1 MLTEDYFMRM
11 INQVL
16 AVLTQI
22 LYHKEAGQYQEA
34 QVLIDQ
40 SLEQLLGVRPDLL
53 KQMDDSSL
61 LHLLTTQ
68 GELDPDRLAMVAELY
83 KLEGDLLLAQNQNE
97 GAFLDYQRSQTI
109 FLEISLSGKYQ
120 AVSDLDDRIKEL
132 YLKLS
137 DHELPVEIRYQLFD
151 YYEKRGNY
159 IKVEEQISNL
169 LNKDGQVH
177 EILPGIINYYE
188 SILKLSDK
196 ELSAGG
202 VTRLQLEERLDTAI
216 RLGKGNE

>member
-40 SLEQLLGVRPDLL
+40 SLEQLLGVRPNLL
-53 KQMDDSSL
+53 KQMDDASL
-61 LHLLTTQ
+61 LRLLTTQ

-83 KLEGDLLLAQNQNE
+83 KIEGDLLLAQNQKQE
-97 GAFLDYQRSQTI
+97 AILEYKRSLTL

-120 AVSDLDDRIKEL
+120 AVSNLDDRINEL
-132 YLKLS
+132 YRKLF

-169 LNKDGQVH
+169 LNKDGQVY
-177 EILPGIINYYE
+177 ELLPVIITYYE
-188 SILKLSDK
+188 SILNLSDK

-202 VTRLQLEERLDTAI
+202 VTRLQLEESLDSAI
-216 RLGKGNE
+216 GLGNGNE

>member
-1 MLTEDYFMRM
+1 
-11 INQVL
+11 
-16 AVLTQI
+16 
-22 LYHKEAGQYQEA
+22 
-34 QVLIDQ
+34 
-40 SLEQLLGVRPDLL
+40 
-53 KQMDDSSL
+53 
-61 LHLLTTQ
+61 
-68 GELDPDRLAMVAELY
+68 MVAELY
-83 KLEGDLLLAQNQNE
+83 KIEGDLLLAQNQNQE
-97 GAFLDYQRSQTI
+97 AILDYKRSLTI

-120 AVSDLDDRIKEL
+120 AVSDLDDRINEL

-137 DHELPVEIRYQLFD
+137 VHELPVEIRYQLFD

-177 EILPGIINYYE
+177 ETLPGIINYYE

-196 ELSAGG
+196 QLSAGG
-202 VTRLQLEERLDTAI
+202 VTRLQTEERLDSAI

>member
-53 KQMDDSSL
+53 KQMDDASL
-61 LHLLTTQ
+61 LRLLTTQ

-83 KLEGDLLLAQNQNE
+83 KIEGDLLLAQNQKQE
-97 GAFLDYQRSQTI
+97 AILDFKRSLTI

-120 AVSDLDDRIKEL
+120 AVSDLDVMINEL

-137 DHELPVEIRYQLFD
+137 DHDLPVEIRYQLFD

-169 LNKDGQVH
+169 LNKDGQVY
-177 EILPGIINYYE
+177 ELLPGIITYYE

-202 VTRLQLEERLDTAI
+202 VTRLQLEESLVSAI
-216 RLGKGNE
+216 RLG